1 MRPALTFLFSLL
13 MLVSSPYAAATSAP
27 QARVL
32 VFTKTAG
39 WRHDSIPTAVA
50 TLRRLGAQQGMQ
62 VDHTEDAGWFE
73 PVRLARY
80 QAVVF
85 ANTTLDVLDEA
96 QQAAL
101 ESFVRGGGGFM
112 GVHSAADTEHGWPWY
127 GQLMGAWFA
136 NHPPGLQTT
145 RVVREHDGV
154 ATGETWTVT
163 DEIYNY
169 RSNPR
174 AQVEVTATVKE
185 EDYADGS
192 MGPDHPIAWCH
203 AFDGGR
209 SWYTGLGHEI
219 AIYGKAELQQ
229 QLIRGLRY
237 ASGLSV
243 EC

>member
-1 MRPALTFLFSLL
+1 MRPAVTLLFALL
-13 MLVSSPYAAATSAP
+13 MLVSSPYATATSVP

-32 VFTKTAG
+32 VFSRTAG

-50 TLRRLGAQQGMQ
+50 TLQRLGAQQGMQ
-62 VDHTEDAGWFE
+62 VDHTEDANSFG
-73 PVRLARY
+73 PARLARY
-80 QAVVF
+80 NVVVF

-101 ESFVRGGGGFM
+101 ESFVQGGGGFM
-112 GVHSAADTEHGWPWY
+112 ALHSAADTEYGWAWY
-127 GQLMGAWFA
+127 GQLVGAWFA

-145 RVVREHDGV
+145 RVIAEHDGI
-154 ATGETWTVT
+154 ATGETLTVT

-174 AQVEVTATVKE
+174 VQVEVTATVKE
-185 EDYADGS
+185 EDYAGGS
-192 MGPDHPIAWCH
+192 MGADHPIAWCH

-219 AIYGKAELQQ
+219 AVYGKAEFQQ

-237 ASGLSV
+237 ASGLSA

>member
-1 MRPALTFLFSLL
+1 MRPVLTLLFALMTLAHG
-13 MLVSSPYAAATSAP
+13 PYAAATSAP

-32 VFTKTAG
+32 VFSKTAG

-50 TLRRLGAQQGMQ
+50 TLQRLGAQQGMQ
-62 VDHTEDAGWFE
+62 VDHTEDATWFKSA
-73 PVRLARY
+73 RLARY
-80 QAVVF
+80 QVVVF

-96 QQAAL
+96 QQLAL

-112 GVHSAADTEHGWPWY
+112 GVHSAADTEHDWPWF
-127 GQLMGAWFA
+127 GQLVGARFA
-136 NHPPGLQTT
+136 NHPPGVQTS
-145 RVVREHDGV
+145 RVVAEHNGA

-163 DEIYNY
+163 DELYNFH
-169 RSNPR
+169 SNPR
-174 AQVEVTATVKE
+174 ARVEVTATIKE
-185 EDYADGS
+185 EDYAGGG

-209 SWYTGLGHEI
+209 SWYTGLGHDS
-219 AIYGKAELQQ
+219 ALYGKVEFQQ

-237 ASGLSV
+237 SSGLSM